1 MTLRAG
7 LIGVGAM
14 GANHLRVLDSLDGVE
29 LVAVVDPDPAAG
41 VRLREGQAAD
51 SLEQALGRG
60 LDYAVLAV
68 PTKLHAQLAF
78 QLADAGVHALIEKP
92 VAPDARTARAMAD
105 RFRAAG
111 LVGAVGHVER
121 YNPALQAMRERL
133 EAGALGDVYQVA
145 TRRQGP
151 FPPRIADVGV
161 VLDLATHDF
170 DLTTWVTDSQ
180 YLSVE
185 ALTAHKAGREHE
197 DLLAAIGLLDG
208 GVIASHLV
216 NWLSPMK
223 ERITIV
229 TGERGAFIANTL
241 TGDLT
246 LHENGVVDSEWNAVA
261 HFRGVTEGNMTRF
274 AIRKFEPLRLE
285 HEAFRDAVLGL
296 SDQCIS
302 IAEAGETIAVVEAA
316 LASARA
322 ERPRLAS
329 RR

>member
-51 SLEQALGRG
+51 SLEQALERG

>member
-1 MTLRAG
+1 MTLRAAV
-7 LIGVGAM
+7 IGAGAM
-14 GANHLRVLDSLDGVE
+14 GAHHIRVLESLDGVE
-29 LVAVVDPDPAAG
+29 LVAVVDPEPAAG
-41 VRLREGQAAD
+41 IRLREGLAAD
-51 SLEQALGRG
+51 SLEQALDRG
-60 LDYAVLAV
+60 LDYAVVAV
-68 PTKLHAQLAF
+68 PTKLHASLAF

-92 VAPDARTARAMAD
+92 VAPDALTARAMAD

-111 LVGAVGHVER
+111 LVGAVGHIER

-133 EAGALGDVYQVA
+133 EAGTLGDVFQVA

-151 FPPRIADVGV
+151 FPPRVADVGV

-170 DLTTWVTDSQ
+170 DLTAWVTDSR
-180 YLSVE
+180 YVSIE

-208 GVIASHLV
+208 GVVANHLV

-223 ERITIV
+223 ERVTIV

-285 HEAFRDAVLGL
+285 HEAFRDAVLGMT
-296 SDQCIS
+296 DKCIS

-316 LASARA
+316 LASARV
-322 ERPRLAS
+322 ERTRLAS
-329 RR
+329 RS

>member
-51 SLEQALGRG
+51 SLEQALERG

-151 FPPRIADVGV
+151 FHPRIADVGV

-246 LHENGVVDSEWNAVA
+246 LYENGVVDSEWNAVA

>member
-29 LVAVVDPDPAAG
+29 LVAAVDPDPAAG

-51 SLEQALGRG
+51 SLEQALERG